1 MKKLVV
7 LIGCVVFMNTFFGSM
22 AIAAP
27 SMPSDLQMAQPDSS
41 LPKELS
47 AFFGKWEGTGRIA
60 YFLIVEQIDKEKA
73 SLYAWE
79 LVAERPVPAWEKYEA
94 QVMKEAGKYKLWYR
108 SGYGNCDLTL
118 KGDVLIWSRMGYGGN
133 SELVRLSRAP

>member
-47 AFFGKWEGTGRIA
+47 AFFGKWEGTGSTQF
-60 YFLIVEQIDKEKA
+60 FLIVEKIDEEKA
-73 SLYAWE
+73 SIYIWQMGCE
-79 LVAERPVPAWEKYEA
+79 TGYGWTRYEPQVIKER
-94 QVMKEAGKYKLWYR
+94 GKYKLWY
-108 SGYGNCDLTL
+108 SGRPGKVELTFKKENL
-118 KGDVLIWSRMGYGGN
+118 NYSASGPFSTNVVLRR
-133 SELVRLSRAP
+133 VP